1 MTTDNQNQETNVTPS
16 ETQAEE
22 NLPLTASFSENFLKF
37 CAGAMC
43 LLGLLACV
51 GATESNQGIGF
62 GFLIGS
68 VSTAALLNLLV
79 EISLTLKKIHNK
91 LCPSVRKNAA

>member
-22 NLPLTASFSENFLKF
+22 NLPLTASFSENFLRF

-43 LLGLLACV
+43 LFGLLAFV
-51 GATESNQGIGF
+51 SATENNQGGIGF

-79 EISLTLKKIHNK
+79 GISLTLKKIHNK
-91 LCPSVRKNAA
+91 L